1 MPPFF
6 IAPGSCRINIARS
19 RQISPRSSAC
29 GCEVYG
35 YTVCVAAFYGFSA
48 PAVSTAVSTPVSN
61 DSLVDP
67 VSAVAQDVAA
77 YLAKLNEAQ
86 RAAVE
91 HGGPQ
96 AFAPGATL
104 PEPLLVI
111 AGAGSGKTNTLAH
124 RVAHLVVNGA
134 DPHRILLLTFSR
146 RAAQEMTRRV
156 SRIAAGVPGAA
167 AVLAQGLTWA
177 GTFHGIGARLLR
189 EYAEQIGLSPAFT
202 INDREDSADL
212 MNLVRH
218 ELGLSAKEKRF
229 PAKSTCLAIYS
240 RVVNTGDSLAD
251 VLARSFSWCLEWEPQ
266 LRALFAA
273 YVDAKQK
280 QNVLD
285 YDDLLLYWAHMAQEP
300 VIAADLAARF
310 DHILVDEYQ
319 DTNRLQASILLALK
333 PDGRGLTVVGDDA
346 QAIYSFRG
354 ATVRNILD
362 FPAQF
367 DPPARQVTL
376 ERNYRSTE
384 PILAASNAV
393 MDAATERYTKNLWTD
408 RASQQRPRLVTVADE
423 ATQARYVVEQILEAR
438 EGGMKL
444 KQQAVLFRAAHHSAT
459 LEIELARRNIPFVKF
474 GGLRFLDAA
483 HVKDV
488 LAVLRWAENPL
499 DRVAGFRVTQLMPGI
514 GPATAARLLDQ
525 VAACTGAYRAAEA
538 LAAFAPPPRAA
549 EDWSAFTALID
560 GIGARATPWPAEF
573 ERVRRWYEP
582 HLERNHEDAQVRMAD
597 LLQMESIAS
606 TYPSRERF
614 LTELTL
620 DPPDATSAESADPL
634 LDEDYLILSTI
645 HSAKGQEW
653 RNVFVL
659 NGVDGCIPSDLGA
672 GSDEELEEERRL
684 LYVAMTR
691 AKEDLHIVVPQRFY
705 VHNQAASG
713 DRHVWASRTRFIA
726 PSMLPLFES
735 RAWPAPPVASA
746 PSAAGLAAAARAKV
760 EIGAKLRKM
769 WD

>member
-1 MPPFF
+1 MCVG
-6 IAPGSCRINIARS
+6 ALSEALS
-19 RQISPRSSAC
+19 RLLPTA
-29 GCEVYG
+29 
-35 YTVCVAAFYGFSA
+35 
-48 PAVSTAVSTPVSN
+48 AVSTVSLA
-61 DSLVDP
+61 DSSPAEAGFD
-67 VSAVAQDVAA
+67 AAA

-96 AFAPGATL
+96 AFAPGAVL

-156 SRIAAGVPGAA
+156 SRIAQGVSGAA
-167 AVLAQGLTWA
+167 ATLSKGLTWA

-212 MNLVRH
+212 MNLIRH

-240 RVVNTGDSLAD
+240 RVVNTGDSLAN

-273 YVDAKQK
+273 YTEAKQK

-285 YDDLLLYWAHMAQEP
+285 YDDLLLYWAHMAAEP
-300 VIAADLAARF
+300 AIAADLAARF

-362 FPAQF
+362 FPAHF

-393 MDAATERYTKNLWTD
+393 MDAAAERYTKNLWTD
-408 RASQQRPRLVTVADE
+408 KASQQRPRLVTVADE
-423 ATQARYVVEQILEAR
+423 STQARYVVEQILEAR

-499 DRVAGFRVTQLMPGI
+499 DRVAGFRVSQLMPGV

-525 VAACTGAYRAAEA
+525 VAACTGAYRAAQA

-549 EDWSAFTALID
+549 EDWPAFTALID
-560 GIGARATPWPAEF
+560 NLGARATPWPGEF

-606 TYPSRERF
+606 TYASRERF

-713 DRHVWASRTRFIA
+713 DRHVWASRTRFIGA
-726 PSMLPLFES
+726 PMLPLFES
-735 RAWPAPPVASA
+735 CAWPAPPVVTA

-769 WD
+769 WE